1 MPVAS
6 YLQQADCGERS
17 VSKWLS
23 ERHAA
28 YCAVRSVSGAFVRG
42 VCAHFLAEFDLQRGF
57 RVRQSFIA
65 RDGGQ
70 WFGRAYHLL
79 DDVSAVK
86 HVSV

>member
-1 MPVAS
+1 MLHIALYARFQGPS
-6 YLQQADCGERS
+6 SG
-17 VSKWLS
+17 VS
-23 ERHAA
+23 
-28 YCAVRSVSGAFVRG
+28 
-42 VCAHFLAEFDLQRGF
+42 AHIFLAEFDLQRGF